1 VAERGRVPFCRGDK
15 VSLRALERSDL
26 GEAYLGWLND
36 PEVNR
41 HLFVGRR
48 PTSFDALLEYFE
60 RARRDPDTVLF
71 AVVDNTD
78 GRHVGNVKMEMY
90 DTVSRVVDWGILI
103 GEKERWGQGLATEAL
118 ALSVR
123 FAFEKWN
130 AHKVTLGLVEGHGFA
145 LRGMQDE
152 AAVTT
157 DPAAIGAEPMAG
169 EGDHGGPRRGRR
181 FETADKPE

>member
-1 VAERGRVPFCRGDK
+1 M
-15 VSLRALERSDL
+15 
-26 GEAYLGWLND
+26 
-36 PEVNR
+36 
-41 HLFVGRR
+41 GRR

-145 LRGMQDE
+145 FRAYESAGFVQEGRQRRQVFEDGRYVDAILMGLLREEWAGRQP
-152 AAVTT
+152 
-157 DPAAIGAEPMAG
+157 PA
-169 EGDHGGPRRGRR
+169 
-181 FETADKPE
+181 